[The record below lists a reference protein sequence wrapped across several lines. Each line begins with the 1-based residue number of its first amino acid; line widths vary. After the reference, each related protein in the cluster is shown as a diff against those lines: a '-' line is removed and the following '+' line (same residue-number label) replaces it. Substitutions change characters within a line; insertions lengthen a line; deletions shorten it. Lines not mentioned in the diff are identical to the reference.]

1 MHPDIGQR
9 VLQRQ
14 QKQAE
19 SHNAHAKDRTLRVGD
34 TVFVM
39 NFSGKTKWLHG
50 VIVEQTGPVSFRI
63 RLEDGRVVR
72 RHIDHVRSRR
82 VNDEEEEESS
92 VPEKTLSPELPPEV
106 PIQEDQPASDAQA
119 QPHDAHAPPSD
130 THASPS
136 DDANAT
142 PSDVRS
148 DVPPTQL
155 RRSERTRKPPERL
168 NL

>member
-19 SHNAHAKDRTLRVGD
+19 SHNAPAKDRTLRLGD

-39 NFSGKTKWLHG
+39 NFSGKIKWLYG

-82 VNDEEEEESS
+82 VNDEEEESS

-106 PIQEDQPASDAQA
+106 PIQEDLPASDAQA
-119 QPHDAHAPPSD
+119 QPYDAQATPSD
-130 THASPS
+130 THASPSDTHASPSDIHASPS

-142 PSDVRS
+142 PSD
-148 DVPPTQL
+148 D
-155 RRSERTRKPPERL
+155 
-168 NL
+168 